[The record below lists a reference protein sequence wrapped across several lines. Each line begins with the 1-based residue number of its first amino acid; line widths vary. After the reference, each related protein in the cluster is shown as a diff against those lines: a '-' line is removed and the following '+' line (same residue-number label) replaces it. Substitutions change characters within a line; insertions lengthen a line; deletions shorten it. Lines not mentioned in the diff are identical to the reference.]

1 MKTKEKKQLGEKTAA
16 ELRIDL
22 RKVQEALSGL
32 LLDKVAGKLK
42 NTSSLTNK
50 RKEIAVIQT
59 MMRQKELVV

>member
-1 MKTKEKKQLGEKTAA
+1 MKSKEKKQLGEKTAG

-22 RKVQEALSGL
+22 RKAQDALGVL

-42 NTSSLTNK
+42 NTSSLTNT

-59 MMRQKELVV
+59 MMNRKELV